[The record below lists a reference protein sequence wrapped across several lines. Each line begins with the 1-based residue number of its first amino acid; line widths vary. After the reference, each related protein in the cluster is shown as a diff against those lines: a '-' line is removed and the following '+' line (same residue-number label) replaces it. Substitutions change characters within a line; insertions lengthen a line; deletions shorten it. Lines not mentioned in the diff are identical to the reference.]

1 MPDRNDERG
10 PSAARKNHLFMF
22 GELTAE
28 RAQEIAEKLLADW
41 DREYTLFINSDGG
54 SSFDALA
61 LVNLLKMHG
70 RVDTVCLGV
79 ALSGAA
85 DLLAA
90 GRKRQIVPGAVAM
103 IHQVSW
109 DMGTEFTA
117 NLVKNARF
125 LERLNDVMAEMLAR
139 DTGRAKEELVSD
151 MVTDHYL
158 FGQEIIDYGL
168 ADGFYEPAEPRRR
181 PRRSGRR
188 VPETFER
195 PARVKEVE

>member
-1 MPDRNDERG
+1 LSRETEQT
-10 PSAARKNHLFMF
+10 NHLFLF
-22 GELTAE
+22 GELTPE
-28 RAQEIAEKLLADW
+28 KAQEIAQRLLEDW
-41 DREYTLFINSDGG
+41 SRDFTLFVNSDGG

-61 LVNLLKMHG
+61 LVNLIKLHG

-85 DLLAA
+85 DVLGA
-90 GRKRQIVPGAVAM
+90 GRKRLVVPNAIAM

-125 LERLNDVMAEMLAR
+125 LERLNDIMAELLAR
-139 DTGRAKEELVSD
+139 DTGRPKEQLAAD
-151 MVTDHYL
+151 MMTDHYL

-168 ADGFYEPAEPRRR
+168 ADGIYEQPERPKRRR
-181 PRRSGRR
+181 HPGHR

-195 PARVKEVE
+195 PARVKEER

>member
-1 MPDRNDERG
+1 
-10 PSAARKNHLFMF
+10 MF
-22 GELTAE
+22 GELTPE
-28 RAQEIAEKLLADW
+28 RAQEIAERLLGDW
-41 DREYTLFINSDGG
+41 RRDFTLFINSDGG

-61 LVNLLKMHG
+61 LVNLMKLHG

-90 GRKRQIVPGAVAM
+90 GRKRLVTPNSVAM

-125 LERLNDVMAEMLAR
+125 LETAERPDGR
-139 DTGRAKEELVSD
+139 DAG
-151 MVTDHYL
+151 
-158 FGQEIIDYGL
+158 
-168 ADGFYEPAEPRRR
+168 PRHR
-181 PRRSGRR
+181 PRLRQSWWR
-188 VPETFER
+188 T
-195 PARVKEVE
+195 

>member
-10 PSAARKNHLFMF
+10 TPESRKNHLFMF

-28 RAQEIAEKLLADW
+28 RAQEIAERLLADW

-61 LVNLLKMHG
+61 LVNLLKLHG

-90 GRKRQIVPGAVAM
+90 GRKRLVVPAAVAM

-125 LERLNDVMAEMLAR
+125 LERLNDVMAEMLSR
-139 DTGRAKEELVSD
+139 DSGRPKEQLTND
-151 MVTDHYL
+151 MQTDHYL

-168 ADGFYEPAEPRRR
+168 ADGFYEPPEPRRR
-181 PRRSGRR
+181 PRRGARR

-195 PARVKEVE
+195 AARVKEPE

>member
-1 MPDRNDERG
+1 MPDRNDDT
-10 PSAARKNHLFMF
+10 PRKDHLFMF
-22 GELTAE
+22 GELTPE
-28 RAQEIAEKLLADW
+28 RAQEISERMLADW
-41 DREYTLFINSDGG
+41 GRDYTLFINSDGG

-70 RVDTVCLGV
+70 RVDTVCLGA

-90 GRKRQIVPGAVAM
+90 GRKRLIVPSAVAM
-103 IHQVSW
+103 VHQVSW

-117 NLVKNARF
+117 NLVQNARF
-125 LERLNDVMAEMLAR
+125 LERLNDVMADMLAR
-139 DTGRAKEELVSD
+139 DTGRSKEQLIAD

-168 ADGFYEPAEPRRR
+168 ADGFYDPPAHPMRRR
-181 PRRSGRR
+181 RASHR

-195 PARVKEVE
+195 PARVKDSE

>member
-1 MPDRNDERG
+1 MPDRNEDSERG
-10 PSAARKNHLFMF
+10 DSQRHGGAGHARKNHLFMF

-28 RAQEIAEKLLADW
+28 RAQEIAERLLADW

-61 LVNLLKMHG
+61 LVNLLKLHG
-70 RVDTVCLGV
+70 RVDTICLGV

-90 GRKRQIVPGAVAM
+90 GRKRLIVPNSVAM

-117 NLVKNARF
+117 NLVKNANF
-125 LERLNDVMAEMLAR
+125 LQRLNDVMAELLAR
-139 DTGRAKEELVSD
+139 DTGRPKEQLE
-151 MVTDHYL
+151 
-158 FGQEIIDYGL
+158 
-168 ADGFYEPAEPRRR
+168 
-181 PRRSGRR
+181 
-188 VPETFER
+188 
-195 PARVKEVE
+195 

>member
-1 MPDRNDERG
+1 VGRETDQ
-10 PSAARKNHLFMF
+10 KNHLFLF
-22 GELTAE
+22 GELTPE
-28 RAQEIAEKLLADW
+28 KAQEIAERLLSEW
-41 DREYTLFINSDGG
+41 GREFTLFINSDGG

-61 LVNLLKMHG
+61 LVNLLKMHE
-70 RVDTVCLGV
+70 RVDTVCMGV

-90 GRKRQIVPGAVAM
+90 GRRRSIVPGAIAM

-125 LERLNDVMAEMLAR
+125 LERLNDMMAGMLAR
-139 DTGRAKEELVSD
+139 DTGRPKETLVAD
-151 MVTDHYL
+151 MATDHYL

-168 ADGFYEPAEPRRR
+168 ADGFYDAAQLPKSRRR
-181 PRRSGRR
+181 GPRR
-188 VPETFER
+188 VPETFE
-195 PARVKEVE
+195 PARRVLRRDEEP

>member
-1 MPDRNDERG
+1 MPDRNDET
-10 PSAARKNHLFMF
+10 PRKDHLFMF
-22 GELTAE
+22 GELTPE
-28 RAQEIAEKLLADW
+28 RAQEIAARILADW
-41 DREYTLFINSDGG
+41 NHDYTLFINSDGG

-61 LVNLLKMHG
+61 LVNLLSVHG
-70 RVDTVCLGV
+70 RVDTVCLGA

-90 GRKRQIVPGAVAM
+90 GRRRLIVPCAVAM
-103 IHQVSW
+103 VHQVSW

-117 NLVKNARF
+117 NLVQNARF

-139 DTGRAKEELVSD
+139 DTGRSKEQLHAD

-168 ADGFYEPAEPRRR
+168 ADGYYEPPQPSRR
-181 PRRSGRR
+181 PRSSRR
-188 VPETFER
+188 IPETFER
-195 PARVKEVE
+195 PLRVKDSE

>member
-1 MPDRNDERG
+1 MRDRDEGSGG
-10 PSAARKNHLFMF
+10 PGARDHLFLF
-22 GELTAE
+22 GELTPE
-28 RAQEIAEKLLADW
+28 RAQEIAERLLAGW

-61 LVNLLKMHG
+61 LVNLLKLHG
-70 RVDTVCLGV
+70 RVDTICLGV

-90 GRKRQIVPGAVAM
+90 GRKRLVVPSAVPM

-125 LERLNDVMAEMLAR
+125 LERLNDVMAEMLSP
-139 DTGRAKEELVSD
+139 DTGRSTE
-151 MVTDHYL
+151 
-158 FGQEIIDYGL
+158 
-168 ADGFYEPAEPRRR
+168 
-181 PRRSGRR
+181 
-188 VPETFER
+188 
-195 PARVKEVE
+195 

>member
-1 MPDRNDERG
+1 
-10 PSAARKNHLFMF
+10 MF
-22 GELTAE
+22 GELTPE
-28 RAQEIAEKLLADW
+28 RAQEITERLLANWERDF
-41 DREYTLFINSDGG
+41 TLFINSDGG

-61 LVNLLKMHG
+61 LVNLLKLHG

-90 GRKRQIVPGAVAM
+90 GRRRLILPSSVAM
-103 IHQVSW
+103 VHQVSW

-125 LERLNDVMAEMLAR
+125 LERLNDMMAEMLSR
-139 DTGRAKEELVSD
+139 DTGRAKEELTTD
-151 MVTDHYL
+151 MTTDHYL

-168 ADGFYEPAEPRRR
+168 ADAFYEPPAAPRR
-181 PRRSGRR
+181 PRRAGHR

-195 PARVKEVE
+195 AVRVKESR

>member
-1 MPDRNDERG
+1 MPDRNDET
-10 PSAARKNHLFMF
+10 ARKDHLYMF

-28 RAQEIAEKLLADW
+28 RAQEIAERILADW
-41 DREYTLFINSDGG
+41 GREYTLFINSDGG

-70 RVDTVCLGV
+70 RVDTVCLGA

-90 GRKRQIVPGAVAM
+90 GRKRLIVPCAVAM
-103 IHQVSW
+103 VHQVSW

-117 NLVKNARF
+117 NLVQNARF

-139 DTGRAKEELVSD
+139 DTGRSKEQLIAD

-168 ADGFYEPAEPRRR
+168 ADSYYEPPVQPSRRRR
-181 PRRSGRR
+181 PGHR

-195 PARVKEVE
+195 PARVKDSG

>member
-1 MPDRNDERG
+1 MPDRDDERG
-10 PSAARKNHLFMF
+10 TSAARKDHLFMF

-28 RAQEIAEKLLADW
+28 RAQEIAEKLLAGW

-90 GRKRQIVPGAVAM
+90 GRKRLVVPSAVAM

-125 LERLNDVMAEMLAR
+125 LERLNDEMAAMLSR
-139 DTGRAKEELVSD
+139 DTGRPKEQLIAD

-168 ADGFYEPAEPRRR
+168 ADGFYDASDLPRS
-181 PRRSGRR
+181 RRSGGRR

-195 PARVKEVE
+195 PARVKDAS

>member
-1 MPDRNDERG
+1 LSRETDQ
-10 PSAARKNHLFMF
+10 KNHLFMF
-22 GELTAE
+22 GELTPE
-28 RAQEIAEKLLADW
+28 KAQEIAERLLSEW
-41 DREYTLFINSDGG
+41 GREFTLFINSDGG

-61 LVNLLKMHG
+61 LVNLLKLHG

-90 GRKRQIVPGAVAM
+90 GRRRLIVPTAVAM

-125 LERLNDVMAEMLAR
+125 LERLNDDMAAMLAR
-139 DTGRAKEELVSD
+139 DTGRLKEQLLAD

-168 ADGFYEPAEPRRR
+168 ADGYYDASTLPKS
-181 PRRSGRR
+181 RRSAGRR
-188 VPETFER
+188 IAETFER
-195 PARVKEVE
+195 PARVKDAE

>member
-1 MPDRNDERG
+1 MPDRNDERNAG
-10 PSAARKNHLFMF
+10 DARKDHLFMF
-22 GELTAE
+22 GELTPE
-28 RAQEIAEKLLADW
+28 RAQEISERLLADW
-41 DREYTLFINSDGG
+41 DREYTLYINSDGG

-90 GRKRQIVPGAVAM
+90 GRKRQVVPGAVAM

-125 LERLNDVMAEMLAR
+125 LERLNDLMAEMLAR
-139 DTGRAKEELVSD
+139 DSGRSKDQLIAD
-151 MVTDHYL
+151 MGTDHYL

-168 ADGFYEPAEPRRR
+168 ADGLYEPPAPRRR
-181 PRRSGRR
+181 PRRGGRR

-195 PARVKEVE
+195 PARVKVVE